1 VFAEVGVIDGR
12 TGFVLA
18 LDAIGKLVVVGGSV
32 DKMEFVLVLDAIDVL
47 AVVGGSVRV

>member
-1 VFAEVGVIDGR
+1 MFAEVAVIDER

-18 LDAIGKLVVVGGSV
+18 LDAIGKLTVVSGSV
-32 DKMEFVLVLDAIDVL
+32 DKTEFVLVLDAIDEL